1 MEKEEAAPMVE
12 VVHVVTPTE
21 VVHVVT
27 PTVTLSGSGVVV
39 TAANL
44 RIFSKH

>member
-1 MEKEEAAPMVE
+1 MEKEEAAPMV
-12 VVHVVTPTE
+12 E